1 VIHQQNKVAAVKLF
15 RHPRPTCYG
24 QYFFIVFLGHDTGIE
39 EMKSTRFFYGYVITA
54 AGFVIWGIGWG
65 TFTPAFSVFFKPLL
79 AEFGWT
85 RADTSLAYAL
95 SFFVQAGMAIIMG
108 WLTDR
113 FGPRV
118 VMSVLGST
126 LGICYLLLSQIDALW
141 QFTMTYAIVGG
152 IGVSTLTVP
161 VMVTVSRWFVKR
173 RGLMIGIVQA
183 GMGLGGFVFAPLA
196 GWLILSYGW
205 RSAYFIL
212 GITTVVGLV
221 CGGLFLKR
229 DPKEMGQL
237 PDGEKDP
244 VLTEKKLSQPSV
256 QTLGLSLREAF
267 RTRSFWMIAGLY
279 AVFGFCRSTFTAH
292 LAAHVQD
299 SGFSLADGA
308 NVLAVVVGA
317 SVFGRIGLGRVA
329 DIIGNRRG
337 FIISFG
343 TTALA
348 LLWLLL
354 SRELW
359 MFFVFAF
366 VYGVAWGNQAVLRF
380 AIASEYFGLASL
392 GLIMGVLGVGES
404 IAAMLGSFIAG
415 YIFDVFGNYNVM
427 FYVGIGV
434 SAAGVLVAW
443 LLRLAIAKGG
453 QSYR

>member
-1 VIHQQNKVAAVKLF
+1 LTEKTT
-15 RHPRPTCYG
+15 RP
-24 QYFFIVFLGHDTGIE
+24 
-39 EMKSTRFFYGYVITA
+39 KFFYGYVITA

-79 AEFGWT
+79 VEFGWS

-95 SFFVQAGMAIIMG
+95 AFLVQAGFAIVIG

-113 FGPRV
+113 LGPKMIV
-118 VMSVLGST
+118 SVLGSS
-126 LGICYLLLSQIDALW
+126 LGMCYLLISQIDALW
-141 QFTMTYAIVGG
+141 QFTLIYALVGG
-152 IGVSTLTVP
+152 VGTSTLNVP
-161 VMVTVSRWFVKR
+161 VMVTVSRWFVRR

-183 GMGLGGFVFAPLA
+183 GTGTGGLIFAPLA
-196 GWLILSYGW
+196 GWLIVSYGW
-205 RSAYFIL
+205 RSAYVVFGL
-212 GITTVVGLV
+212 ITLVGLCV
-221 CGGLFLKR
+221 AGLFLSR
-229 DPKEMGQL
+229 DPREKGQL
-237 PDGEKDP
+237 PDGEKGP
-244 VLTEKKLSQPSV
+244 ALAEKKLSQPSV
-256 QTLGLSLREAF
+256 QTLGFSLREAI

-279 AVFGFCRSTFTAH
+279 SVFGFCRSTFTAH

-348 LLWLLL
+348 LLWLLV

-392 GLIMGVLGVGES
+392 GLIMGILGVGES
-404 IAAMLGSFIAG
+404 VAAMLGSFIAG
-415 YIFDVFGNYNVM
+415 YIFDVFGSYNVM
-427 FYVGIGV
+427 FCVGIGV
-434 SAAGVLVAW
+434 SATGVLVAW
-443 LLRLAIAKGG
+443 LLKPVTAKSG
-453 QSYR
+453 QSHP

>member
-1 VIHQQNKVAAVKLF
+1 MENKTSN
-15 RHPRPTCYG
+15 PRAKVDGRREFELTEK
-24 QYFFIVFLGHDTGIE
+24 TTR
-39 EMKSTRFFYGYVITA
+39 SRFFYGYVITA

-79 AEFGWT
+79 VEFGWT

-113 FGPRV
+113 FGPRI
-118 VMSVLGST
+118 VMSVLGSG

-141 QFTMTYAIVGG
+141 QFTMTYAVVGG

-196 GWLILSYGW
+196 GWLIVSYGW
-205 RSAYFIL
+205 RSAYNIL
-212 GITTVVGLV
+212 GIITLVGLV
-221 CGGLFLKR
+221 SGGLFLSR
-229 DPKEMGQL
+229 DPREKGQL
-237 PDGEKDP
+237 PDGEGATT
-244 VLTEKKLSQPSV
+244 VTAEKLLQPSV
-256 QTLGLSLREAF
+256 QTAGFTLRDAI
-267 RTRSFWMIAGLY
+267 RTHSFWMIAGLY
-279 AVFGFCRSTFTAH
+279 SVFGFCRSTFTAH

-348 LLWLLL
+348 LLWLLV

-392 GLIMGVLGVGES
+392 GLIMGILGVGES
-404 IAAMLGSFIAG
+404 VAATLGSFMAG
-415 YIFDVFGNYNVM
+415 YIYDVFGSYNVM
-427 FYVGIGV
+427 FCVGIGV
-434 SAAGVLVAW
+434 SATGILIGG
-443 LLRLAIAKGG
+443 LLRPATAKSG
-453 QSYR
+453 QSHP

>member
-1 VIHQQNKVAAVKLF
+1 
-15 RHPRPTCYG
+15 
-24 QYFFIVFLGHDTGIE
+24 
-39 EMKSTRFFYGYVITA
+39 MITA

-79 AEFGWT
+79 VEFGWS

-95 SFFVQAGMAIIMG
+95 AFLVQAGFAIVIG

-113 FGPRV
+113 LGPKMIV
-118 VMSVLGST
+118 SVLGSS
-126 LGICYLLLSQIDALW
+126 LGMCYLLISQIDALW
-141 QFTMTYAIVGG
+141 QFTLIYALVGG
-152 IGVSTLTVP
+152 VGTSTLNVP
-161 VMVTVSRWFVKR
+161 VMVTVSRWFVRR

-183 GMGLGGFVFAPLA
+183 GTGTGGLIFAPLA
-196 GWLILSYGW
+196 GWLIVSYGW
-205 RSAYFIL
+205 RSAYVVFGL
-212 GITTVVGLV
+212 ITLVGLCV
-221 CGGLFLKR
+221 AGLFLSR
-229 DPKEMGQL
+229 DPREKGQL
-237 PDGEKDP
+237 PDGEKGP
-244 VLTEKKLSQPSV
+244 ALAEKKLSQPSV
-256 QTLGLSLREAF
+256 QTLGFSLREAI

-279 AVFGFCRSTFTAH
+279 SVFGFCRSTFTAH

-348 LLWLLL
+348 LLWLLV

-392 GLIMGVLGVGES
+392 GLIMGILGVGES
-404 IAAMLGSFIAG
+404 VAAMLGSFIAG
-415 YIFDVFGNYNVM
+415 YIFDVFGSYNVM
-427 FYVGIGV
+427 FCVGIGV
-434 SAAGVLVAW
+434 SATGVLVAW
-443 LLRLAIAKGG
+443 LLKPVTAKSG
-453 QSYR
+453 QSHP

>member
-1 VIHQQNKVAAVKLF
+1 
-15 RHPRPTCYG
+15 
-24 QYFFIVFLGHDTGIE
+24 
-39 EMKSTRFFYGYVITA
+39 MKSKKFFYGYVITA

-79 AEFGWT
+79 VEFGWS

-95 SFFVQAGMAIIMG
+95 AFLVQAGFAIVIG

-113 FGPRV
+113 LGPKMIV
-118 VMSVLGST
+118 SVLGSS
-126 LGICYLLLSQIDALW
+126 LGMCYLLISQIDALW
-141 QFTMTYAIVGG
+141 QFTLIYALVGG
-152 IGVSTLTVP
+152 VGTSTLNVP
-161 VMVTVSRWFVKR
+161 VMVTVSRWFVRR

-183 GMGLGGFVFAPLA
+183 GTGTGGLIFAPLA
-196 GWLILSYGW
+196 GWLIVSYGW
-205 RSAYFIL
+205 RSAYVVFGL
-212 GITTVVGLV
+212 ITLVGLCV
-221 CGGLFLKR
+221 AGLFLSR
-229 DPKEMGQL
+229 DPREKGQL
-237 PDGEKDP
+237 PDGEKGP
-244 VLTEKKLSQPSV
+244 ALAEKKLSQPSV
-256 QTLGLSLREAF
+256 QTLGFSLREAI

-279 AVFGFCRSTFTAH
+279 SVFGFCRSTFTAH

-348 LLWLLL
+348 LLWLLV

-392 GLIMGVLGVGES
+392 GLIMGILGVGES
-404 IAAMLGSFIAG
+404 VAAMLGSFIAG
-415 YIFDVFGNYNVM
+415 YIFDVFGSYNVM
-427 FYVGIGV
+427 FCVGIGV
-434 SAAGVLVAW
+434 SATGVLVAW
-443 LLRLAIAKGG
+443 LLKPVTAKSG
-453 QSYR
+453 QSHP